1 MDRWRGPGREIAL
14 GDHHGG
20 DRSDLVTVVDQP
32 RPTKIVH
39 QVDGVEE
46 AAIGVRD
53 VWPSHDGADG
63 LPVDGDAHSSSPVL
77 RNRMSWMLKPQLDM
91 IDSSPG
97 MGRGDGRRSGLPRP
111 VR

>member
-1 MDRWRGPGREIAL
+1 MPGEVRMDRWRGPGDEIAL
-14 GDHHGG
+14 GDHRGG
-20 DRSDLVTVVDQP
+20 DGADLVTVVDQP

-63 LPVDGDAHSSSPVL
+63 LPVDDDRAFIVG
-77 RNRMSWMLKPQLDM
+77 
-91 IDSSPG
+91 
-97 MGRGDGRRSGLPRP
+97 
-111 VR
+111 